1 MKKNIG
7 KILAVI
13 LVVALLATVLC
24 ACNAES
30 YQKKLEKKGYA
41 VTTATSNDK
50 ESTTAWT
57 VTAINKT
64 PATSLLSPNTTTP
77 TMQRKLNLTAST
89 FLSAASKKLPRDKAK
104 SSSLA
109 LNKLLRT
116 QCN

>member
-57 VTAINKT
+57 VTAFNKNT
-64 PATSLLSPNTTTP
+64 GDIVVITKYNNSDDAKKAESNGLNVSVGSL
-77 TMQRKLNLTAST
+77 
-89 FLSAASKKLPRDKAK
+89 KKVTKRQGKIVFSGTEQAVKDAM
-104 SSSLA
+104 
-109 LNKLLRT
+109 
-116 QCN
+116 

>member
-41 VTTATSNDK
+41 VNTATSNDK
-50 ESTTAWT
+50 ESTYAWT
-57 VTAINKT
+57 VTAINK
-64 PATSLLSPNTTTP
+64 NTGDTVVI
-77 TMQRKLNLTAST
+77 RKYNNSDDAKKAESNGLNV
-89 FLSAASKKLPRDKAK
+89 SAGNFKKVTKRQGKIVFSGTEQAVKDAM
-104 SSSLA
+104 
-109 LNKLLRT
+109 
-116 QCN
+116 

>member
-30 YQKKLEKKGYA
+30 YQKKLEKKGYS

-50 ESTTAWT
+50 ESTAAWT
-57 VTAINKT
+57 VTAINTKT
-64 PATSLLSPNTTTP
+64 GDTVVITKYNNSDDAKKAESDSINVSIGSLKTITKRQGKIVFSGTEQAVKDA
-77 TMQRKLNLTAST
+77 M
-89 FLSAASKKLPRDKAK
+89 
-104 SSSLA
+104 
-109 LNKLLRT
+109 
-116 QCN
+116 